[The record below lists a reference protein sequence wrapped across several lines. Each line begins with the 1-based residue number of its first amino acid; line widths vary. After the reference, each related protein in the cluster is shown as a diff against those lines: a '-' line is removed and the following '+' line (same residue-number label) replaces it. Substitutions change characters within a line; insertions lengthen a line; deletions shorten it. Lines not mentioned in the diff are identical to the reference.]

1 MKEFTRCSVLLVDD
15 TKENIDVL
23 IGAMGGAY
31 DIMVAMDGQT
41 AVDICRSDPPDLIL
55 LDIMMPGMDGYGVCR
70 LLKESPAT
78 RDIPVIF
85 LSALA
90 EITSKSR
97 GFHLGAVDYITKPF
111 EVEEVRVRVKTHISL
126 RLAQQQLTRQNEIL
140 EVRVRERTR
149 ELALTQEVTIDSLAA
164 LAEYRDP
171 ETGAH
176 IMRTKHYILLLA
188 NHLRSHPRFR
198 AVLDDTT
205 IDLLHKSAPLHDIGK
220 VGVPDTILLKPGSL
234 ISEEFVE
241 MTRHTIYGRDAIA
254 GAERKLGGNSFLRI
268 AKEFAHTHHEKW
280 DGSGYPQG
288 LKGEE
293 IPLAGRLMALADVYD
308 ALISKR
314 PYKPAYPHQE
324 AVRIITQGDGRTMPH
339 HFDKDVLAAFVS
351 LEDAFMDIA
360 VRFADAKE
368 EEVISPLSG
377 G

>member
-1 MKEFTRCSVLLVDD
+1 M
-15 TKENIDVL
+15 
-23 IGAMGGAY
+23 
-31 DIMVAMDGQT
+31 
-41 AVDICRSDPPDLIL
+41 
-55 LDIMMPGMDGYGVCR
+55 
-70 LLKESPAT
+70 
-78 RDIPVIF
+78 
-85 LSALA
+85 
-90 EITSKSR
+90 
-97 GFHLGAVDYITKPF
+97 
-111 EVEEVRVRVKTHISL
+111 
-126 RLAQQQLTRQNEIL
+126 
-140 EVRVRERTR
+140 

-188 NHLRSHPRFR
+188 TQLRGHPRFR
-198 AVLDDTT
+198 AALDDTT

-234 ISEEFVE
+234 TREEFEE

-339 HFDKDVLAAFVS
+339 HFDKDVLATFVS
-351 LEDAFMDIA
+351 QGDAFRDIA
-360 VRFADAKE
+360 LRFADARE
-368 EEVISPLSG
+368 E
-377 G
+377 